1 MIQESGIRFAELE
14 GRAPE
19 MPFGFGSG
27 AAVIFGTTGGVAE
40 AVARRAAQKT
50 DDATVEEI
58 RWSGLRGDESLREA
72 EIPVGDKTIRVG
84 VVNGLVN
91 ARDLLDAMDAGAP
104 CPYDLIEV
112 MTCRGGCVGGAG
124 QPRALTEGKHQRSEG
139 LYAADRDAIMKFS
152 QSNPVVKALYK
163 TELKEDA
170 HALLHVHYPSAE

>member
-1 MIQESGIRFAELE
+1 MGDRVIR
-14 GRAPE
+14 
-19 MPFGFGSG
+19 
-27 AAVIFGTTGGVAE
+27 I
-40 AVARRAAQKT
+40 
-50 DDATVEEI
+50 
-58 RWSGLRGDESLREA
+58 
-72 EIPVGDKTIRVG
+72 G

-91 ARDLLDAMDAGAP
+91 ARDLLDAMDEGAH

-124 QPRALTEGKHQRSEG
+124 QPRALREGKHQRSEG

>member
-1 MIQESGIRFAELE
+1 
-14 GRAPE
+14 
-19 MPFGFGSG
+19 MPPR
-27 AAVIFGTTGGVAE
+27 IWT
-40 AVARRAAQKT
+40 
-50 DDATVEEI
+50 TVEEI

-72 EIPVGDKTIRVG
+72 EIPVGDRVIRVG

-124 QPRALTEGKHQRSEG
+124 QPRALREGKHQRSEG